1 MVSPVSAPPDPLLDQ
16 AARLLAELRERCAA
30 AELGGGAEELLIGG
44 YASAL
49 ALEGARR
56 RLRARAL
63 ELSEHELSLAAQE
76 RELRDLLR
84 TLQARMR
91 EPVATAADE
100 LAPAGGGAASDDESA
115 PQRLH

>member
-1 MVSPVSAPPDPLLDQ
+1 MVAPVSAPPDPLLHQ

-30 AELGGGAEELLIGG
+30 AELGSGAEELLIGG

-63 ELSEHELSLAAQE
+63 ELSEHELSLATQE
-76 RELRDLLR
+76 RELRALLR
-84 TLQARMR
+84 TLQGRMR
-91 EPVATAADE
+91 EPDAARDE
-100 LAPAGGGAASDDESA
+100 PGAASGDEPA

>member
-1 MVSPVSAPPDPLLDQ
+1 MLAPVSAPPDPLLDQ
-16 AARLLAELRERCAA
+16 AARLLEELRDRCTAPD
-30 AELGGGAEELLIGG
+30 LGGGAEELLIGG

-76 RELRDLLR
+76 RELRELLR

-91 EPVATAADE
+91 EPAATSV
-100 LAPAGGGAASDDESA
+100 SDDEPA